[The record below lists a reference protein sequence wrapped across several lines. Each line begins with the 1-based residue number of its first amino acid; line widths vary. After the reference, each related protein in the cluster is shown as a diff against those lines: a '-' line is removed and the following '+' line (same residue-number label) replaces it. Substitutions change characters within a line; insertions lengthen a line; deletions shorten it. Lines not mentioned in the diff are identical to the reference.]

1 MKLKIWYI
9 LSIALTITYFIFDIK
24 FLVFIQS
31 HHMPTW
37 AHFIAYGS
45 LIIPTIASAG
55 IISFTMKNYKAA
67 KTLFIIS
74 GILGFPTGVLLIVF
88 AGLID
93 KLPDED

>member
-9 LSIALTITYFIFDIK
+9 LSIAVTITYFILGINF
-24 FLVFIQS
+24 FVFPKS
-31 HHMPTW
+31 H
-37 AHFIAYGS
+37 FVGYGI
-45 LIIPTIASAG
+45 LINATIALAG

-88 AGLID
+88 GVLID
-93 KLPDED
+93 KLPDEN

>member
-9 LSIALTITYFIFDIK
+9 LSIALTITYFILGISY
-24 FLVFIQS
+24 LVLPRS
-31 HHMPTW
+31 HVL
-37 AHFIAYGS
+37 AYLA
-45 LIIPTIASAG
+45 LIIATIASAG

-74 GILGFPTGVLLIVF
+74 GILGLPIGVLLIVF
-88 AGLID
+88 AVLID